1 MLPDS
6 PYLDRHAENDVRIT
20 GTRVGIEQ
28 ILWAYNDGM
37 TADELAFQYRTVT
50 LEQVHGILAYYLA
63 NKAAVDKYLRT
74 QERESQERRAEWER
88 QPKSDVVLRL
98 REIAA
103 QRALK

>member
-6 PYLDRHAENDVRIT
+6 TYLDRHAENDVRIR

-28 ILWAYNDGM
+28 LLSAYNDGL

-50 LEQVHGILAYYLA
+50 LEQVHGVIAYYLA
-63 NKAAVDKYLRT
+63 NKAAVDEYLRSW
-74 QERESQERRAEWER
+74 EHESEERRAEWER
-88 QPKSDVVLRL
+88 QPKPDVVLRL
-98 REIAA
+98 RKIAA